1 MRETDYAYAV
11 ARIHANE
18 NRLLTRHDTETLL
31 ACETAEDCLRT
42 LSDRGYNTELP
53 TEEML
58 SAELAKAW
66 ALVREVAPEP
76 DIFNVLL
83 CKNDYHNLKAAI
95 KGVVTGSD
103 CYRLFVAQGL
113 IDPALLQ
120 TAAEA
125 RDFSALPEEM
135 RAPAN
140 EAMTALLETQ
150 DGQLADVILD
160 RAALSAL
167 LAAGKAS
174 GSPFLAG
181 YAEMIAATADIRI
194 AIRAAHTGKSI
205 AFLRRALAPCGSFSV
220 TELADAAVQ
229 GMQAVI
235 DFLAGTAFSGATEAL
250 SQSLSAFEK
259 WCDDRVIESL
269 AGAKTKPFGVEP
281 LAAYLLGKENE
292 VKTVRIILSDKH
304 NSLPDDVVRSRVR
317 LLY

>member
-18 NRLLTRHDTETLL
+18 SKLLTRHDADALL

-76 DIFNVLL
+76 DVFSVLL

-95 KGVVTGSD
+95 KGVVTDSD
-103 CYRLFVAQGL
+103 CSRLFVSRGAV
-113 IDPALLQ
+113 DPAVMQ
-120 TAAEA
+120 AAAEA

-135 RAPAN
+135 RAPAG

-150 DGQLADVILD
+150 DGQLADIILD
-160 RAALSAL
+160 QAALKAL

-181 YAEMIAATADIRI
+181 YAELIVATTDIKIAL
-194 AIRAAHTGKSI
+194 RAARTGKNA
-205 AFLRRALAPCGSFSV
+205 AFLRRALAPCDSFSAA
-220 TELADAAVQ
+220 ELAEAAAQ
-229 GMQAVI
+229 GTQAVV
-235 DFLAGTAFSGATEAL
+235 DFLAGTDFSGAAEAL
-250 SQSLSAFEK
+250 SRSLSAFEK

-292 VKTVRIILSDKH
+292 VKTVRIILSGKH
-304 NSLPDDVVRSRVR
+304 NSLPDEVIRSRIR
-317 LLY
+317 QLY